1 MTSLKNELQRLSDW
15 LNLDKAEFPW
25 NVVSA
30 FSPFWRS
37 RKIISAV
44 GEERTTARCNCDYDH
59 EENVFYPKGEAVIL
73 CAHTGCSRTVLPE
86 ELRFWSFNGGEM
98 AAAIGGLFQ
107 CKGEPQEIVGGKL
120 WKLGMTAHRI
130 GGIPCDIYFVVRMG
144 KDANALYERLPQE
157 SKQAVLIV
165 GSSGCEYSEHFPSDR
180 IFHIADI
187 LNLTPDGLELKLEE
201 IDARLGCIPKVEK
214 KTATAGDH
222 GKYVLSL
229 NKELY
234 EFLKSAYSFYTRGAG
249 TKGEKYPTLTL
260 RLMAERLGCAPTTV
274 RNILRKKDETSRKE
288 FKEIEQ
294 RWKAGQTR
302 EGIIEFG
309 DAYFPSVKGFER
321 R

>member
-1 MTSLKNELQRLSDW
+1 MTSSKNELQRLSDW
-15 LNLDKAEFPW
+15 LNLDNAEFPW

-37 RKIISAV
+37 RKIICAI

-59 EENVFYPKGEAVIL
+59 EEAVFYPKGEAVIL

-201 IDARLGCIPKVEK
+201 IDARLGSIPKREK
-214 KTATAGDH
+214 EKPDAGARAKNVDM
-222 GKYVLSL
+222 LQ
-229 NKELY
+229 KELEAELY
-234 EFLKSAYSFYTRGAG
+234 QAWSFYCNRNSRDCESKRYPRLTLEQLAERIDS
-249 TKGEKYPTLTL
+249 TKGTISKIFNAKKNGKPKYPLLTILWNTLA
-260 RLMAERLGCAPTTV
+260 RE
-274 RNILRKKDETSRKE
+274 DEVMRYGRSH
-288 FKEIEQ
+288 
-294 RWKAGQTR
+294 
-302 EGIIEFG
+302 FG
-309 DAYFPSVKGFER
+309 KR
-321 R
+321 H